1 MMGTTKQVTDL
12 FSSPF
17 CAGKAVRSTVQD
29 DLDPNNNGDAIICG
43 TCGASTPLSLRDKGP
58 KRVWGGSPISM
69 HVWLGQAGLYFT
81 RLDAVR
87 NFEQSVTPISVDEL
101 FELAS
106 KLNEGRK
113 TAGHNE
119 VSI

>member
-1 MMGTTKQVTDL
+1 MGTTKQATNL
-12 FSSPF
+12 LPSPF
-17 CAGKAVRSTVQD
+17 CAGEAGGFSVQD
-29 DLDPNNNGDAIICG
+29 DRDPNYNCDPIICS
-43 TCGASTPLSLRDKGP
+43 TCGASTRLLLRDKGP
-58 KRVWGGSPISM
+58 EQVWGSSAISP

-87 NFEQSVTPISVDEL
+87 NFEQSVTPISLDEL

-113 TAGHNE
+113 TAGHDE
-119 VSI
+119 VNT